1 MKYLITLP
9 QMAKSKRN
17 KVYNLNKKI
26 IEVTEKETYSNG
38 ITIVQDSK
46 GKTYTVTPDGIEIN
60 TPPTQFSDTWQGSSE
75 YLLYSN
81 KEDAIRMNLL
91 LLRNMINQYSV
102 LRDGLNQKIEEIEKL
117 IEN

>member
-1 MKYLITLP
+1 VKYLITLP

-17 KVYNLNKKI
+17 KIYNLNKKI
-26 IEVTEKETYSNG
+26 IEVTEKETFPNG

-46 GKTYTVTPDGIEIN
+46 GKTYSVNPFGIEIDN
-60 TPPTQFSDTWQGSSE
+60 PVTRFPDTWKGSSV

-81 KEDAIRMNLL
+81 KEDAIRMNQL
-91 LLRNMINQYSV
+91 LLRNMINKYSV
-102 LRDGLNQKIEEIEKL
+102 LRDELNQKIEEIEKL